1 MNDLFIVAFL
11 LTLLVPTIMI
21 IFGSIFSKNSPK
33 NINRIYGYRTPRS
46 MKNQETWEFANKYCG
61 KLWLR
66 IGIIMLIIT
75 SMLLVIAMT
84 FGESIVLV
92 CTSIF
97 VTIQTVT
104 IILSVLPVEM
114 ALKKEF
120 DDEGKRI

>member
-11 LTLLVPTIMI
+11 MTLLVPTIMI
-21 IFGSIFSKNSPK
+21 IFGSIFSKNAPK

-66 IGIIMLIIT
+66 IGVIMLIIT
-75 SMLLVIAMT
+75 SVLLLISMN
-84 FGESIVLV
+84 FGESVVLV